1 MPEHKK
7 RMAAGEACGDR
18 LGKRHRVE
26 NAPTVITQLRKNA
39 IMAVSEIRCDDPLP
53 ASIGSIEQED
63 AYLVGLSLPVQ
74 GEKACGASAHL
85 LPRCSV
91 LSWWAVDEPTHEYR
105 EDDRRTPVR
114 DLRAGDTCLY
124 DLKRDFS
131 VLLDKP
137 YHSLLFY
144 LSREALNAIAD
155 DVSARRIGDLNFK
168 PGSGIEDA
176 TIFGL
181 GSSVLPALSLP
192 DQANRLFVDHVT
204 LAIGIH
210 VAQTYGGMRP
220 VSRIASGRL
229 APWQERRAK
238 EIISANLDGVS
249 LADVARECS
258 LSTSHFQRAFR
269 RTVGMAPHKW
279 LMSRRIELAKEKLRD
294 GRLPLSDVALECG
307 FGDQSHLTRVF
318 TRLVGTSPGVWRRLL
333 DE

>member
-1 MPEHKK
+1 MATNQAYGDGLAK
-7 RMAAGEACGDR
+7 RLRAENVAA
-18 LGKRHRVE
+18 
-26 NAPTVITQLRKNA
+26 TITRLRKNA
-39 IMAVSEIRCDDPLP
+39 IVAITEVRRDNPFP
-53 ASIGSIEQED
+53 AIVCSTQRED
-63 AYLVGLSLPVQ
+63 AFVITL
-74 GEKACGASAHL
+74 HL
-85 LPRCSV
+85 RDRPN
-91 LSWWAVDEPTHEYR
+91 HEYWL
-105 EDDRRTPVR
+105 DGRRALVC
-114 DLRAGDTCLY
+114 DFRAGEISLR
-124 DLKRDFS
+124 DLKRDPS
-131 VLLDKP
+131 ALLDKP

-155 DVSARRIGDLNFK
+155 DVSARRIGDLNFE

-204 LAIGIH
+204 LAVGIH

-238 EIISANLDGVS
+238 EIISANLDGVP
-249 LADVARECS
+249 LADVARECR

-279 LMSRRIELAKEKLRD
+279 LLSRRIELAKEKLRD
-294 GRLPLSDVALECG
+294 DRLPLSDVALECG

-318 TRLVGTSPGVWRRLL
+318 TRLVGTSPGAWRRLL

>member
-1 MPEHKK
+1 
-7 RMAAGEACGDR
+7 MATSEAYGDR

-26 NAPTVITQLRKNA
+26 NAPTIITRLRKSA

-53 ASIGSIEQED
+53 AIVGSSQQED
-63 AYLVGLSLPVQ
+63 AYLVGLLLPVQ
-74 GEKACGASAHL
+74 GEKASGASAHL

-91 LSWWAVDEPTHEYR
+91 LSWWSVDKPSHQCW
-105 EDDRRTPVR
+105 EDGRRTPVC

-124 DLKRDFS
+124 DLKRDFG

-155 DVSARRIGDLNFK
+155 DVSAPRIGDLSYE
-168 PGSGIEDA
+168 PGSGIRDA
-176 TIFGL
+176 TICGL
-181 GSSVLPALSLP
+181 GSSVLPALGRP
-192 DQANRLFVDHVT
+192 DQANQLFVDHVT
-204 LAIGIH
+204 LAVGIH
-210 VAQTYGGMRP
+210 VAQTYGGLRS
-220 VSRIASGRL
+220 VSRIAPGRL

-238 EIISANLDGVS
+238 EIISANLGGVP
-249 LADVARECS
+249 LADVARECR

-279 LMSRRIELAKEKLRD
+279 LLSRRIELAKEKLRD
-294 GRLPLSDVALECG
+294 GRSSLADVALACG

-318 TRLVGTSPGVWRRLL
+318 TRLVGTSPGAWRRVL

>member
-1 MPEHKK
+1 M
-7 RMAAGEACGDR
+7 MAISEAYGDR
-18 LGKRHRVE
+18 LGKRQRVE
-26 NAPTVITQLRKNA
+26 NASTIVTRLRKNA

-53 ASIGSIEQED
+53 ATVGSIQQED
-63 AYLVGLSLPVQ
+63 AYLVGLLLPAQ
-74 GEKACGASAHL
+74 EEKACGASARL

-91 LSWWAVDEPTHEYR
+91 LSWWAVDKPTHQYW
-105 EDDRRTPVR
+105 EDGRRTPVC

-137 YHSLLFY
+137 YRSLLFY

-155 DVSARRIGDLNFK
+155 DVSAPRIGDLNFK

-176 TIFGL
+176 TILRL
-181 GSSVLPALSLP
+181 GSSVLPALRRP

-204 LAIGIH
+204 LAVGIH

-220 VSRIASGRL
+220 VSRITPGRL

-238 EIISANLDGVS
+238 EIICANLGGVP
-249 LADVARECS
+249 LADVARECR
-258 LSTSHFQRAFR
+258 LSRSHFQRAFR
-269 RTVGMAPHKW
+269 RTVGMAPHNW
-279 LMSRRIELAKEKLRD
+279 LLSRRIELAKEKLRN
-294 GRLPLSDVALECG
+294 GRLSLSDVASACG
-307 FGDQSHLTRVF
+307 FCDQSHLTRVF
-318 TRLVGTSPGVWRRLL
+318 TRLVGVSPGAWRRVL

>member
-1 MPEHKK
+1 MMATSEAYGDGLAK
-7 RMAAGEACGDR
+7 R
-18 LGKRHRVE
+18 LRVE
-26 NAPTVITQLRKNA
+26 KVAAITTRLRKNVIIA
-39 IMAVSEIRCDDPLP
+39 ITEIRRDNPSP
-53 ASIGSIEQED
+53 AISSTQQQD
-63 AYLVGLSLPVQ
+63 AYNVGLLLRDKP
-74 GEKACGASAHL
+74 AHQ
-85 LPRCSV
+85 C
-91 LSWWAVDEPTHEYR
+91 W
-105 EDDRRTPVR
+105 EDGRRTSVC

-124 DLKRDFS
+124 DLRRERR

-137 YHSLLFY
+137 CHFLLFY

-155 DVSARRIGDLNFK
+155 DVSARRIGDLNYK
-168 PGSGIEDA
+168 PGVGIEDA

-181 GSSVLPALSLP
+181 GSSVLPALRRP

-204 LAIGIH
+204 LAVGIH
-210 VAQTYGGMRP
+210 LAQTYGGMRP

-238 EIISANLDGVS
+238 EIISANLDGVP
-249 LADVARECS
+249 LADVARECR

-279 LMSRRIELAKEKLRD
+279 LLSRRIELAKEKLRD
-294 GRLPLSDVALECG
+294 DRLPLSDVALECG

-318 TRLVGTSPGVWRRLL
+318 TRLVGTSPGAWRRLL